1 MKQFVTVASLAM
13 MLACSTAVG
22 QGDQEPKEAERAR
35 LNEKRIIEMIR
46 RARADAARRRGGP
59 IRIGENE
66 DGVIVLVGRLPAVLR
81 HKDSIRQALVDVRR
95 AVQQA
100 QRTQDPK
107 EIRKQ
112 LDHAE
117 KALMKARKE
126 LWKRVREQDEA
137 KLKRRP
143 TPTSKPTTK
152 STSGVATQK
161 SATRSNREHR

>member
-1 MKQFVTVASLAM
+1 MKRLVTVASIAM
-13 MLACSTAVG
+13 MLACSTAVA
-22 QGDQEPKEAERAR
+22 QGDQKPKDAERAR
-35 LNEKRIIEMIR
+35 LNEKRITEVIR
-46 RARADAARRRGGP
+46 RARTAAARERGGP
-59 IRIGENE
+59 ILIEGNNIRIVFGT
-66 DGVIVLVGRLPAVLR
+66 RFSAVLGR
-81 HKDSIRQALVDVRR
+81 KDSVGQALADVRR
-95 AVQQA
+95 AVDKA
-100 QRTQDPK
+100 QRAQDPK
-107 EIRKQ
+107 EIQKQ

-126 LWKRVREQDEA
+126 LWKRVREQDKA